1 MSLIGTTWL
10 MARSVGVSPRA
21 QLAASCLAVAGVTQ
35 VTLGITTLLYFVPT
49 LVAASHQFGSLTV
62 LSSALWLMHELRK
75 KH

>member
-1 MSLIGTTWL
+1 

-21 QLAASCLAVAGVTQ
+21 RLAANCLVLAGMTQ

-49 LVAASHQFGSLTV
+49 LLAASHQFGSLAV

-75 KH
+75 KR